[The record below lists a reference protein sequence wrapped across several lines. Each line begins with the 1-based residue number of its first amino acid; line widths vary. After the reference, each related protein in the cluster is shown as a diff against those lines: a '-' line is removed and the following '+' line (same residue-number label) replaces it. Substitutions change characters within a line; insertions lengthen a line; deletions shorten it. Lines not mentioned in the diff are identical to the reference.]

1 MEKLKKSL
9 GGKILASLI
18 FAVSFIV
25 GFVAF
30 VMIIQFYED
39 DVYNPGGKERAK
51 QSVIEGI
58 VYNYN
63 YTALEYYRQEIQQE
77 LAPSEHWDNE
87 YYENYFAEENTN
99 FFFTIEPINEQ
110 DKEKFPVLTNYETDE
125 YQYKDVY
132 YEGIEI
138 YPEGDKFVFS
148 LAEYDVIDTN
158 GGVEFEI
165 IEGNNPF
172 YVPEDFTDGAYR
184 PNEIEEYDNVEED
197 EETLDIYKEEYN
209 DVTTEILYDSDETEE
224 NTTEYVDDTLIMQY
238 DSEPYE
244 TTEQES
250 FYDDYVYMDT
260 TDDGRYSVYI
270 SGNGYHY
277 IVNDNNG
284 TTLCLENNQDFVYA
298 FANFTARMDE
308 KYSWYDSYAYYN
320 PALMEYVIEV
330 NGGKY
335 MEVKI
340 TSGVKA
346 ELTANDYFYS
356 SFWLKNVE
364 TIVDV
369 SLPVFVVS
377 VFLFLISFVHL
388 IVSAG
393 HSRNADGITLTWFDK
408 IPYDIVLVMFGMATC
423 LGFIFVDYN
432 INTTSVGNI
441 AAMLVLGVI
450 ALLAAL
456 VLYSTSA
463 RIKAKTI
470 FKNTAICKL
479 GRMLIGWIKYL
490 WQNLNIY
497 WKYLGVF
504 ALVTLFE
511 VFLLAAELSSEVVV
525 ALMLLEKVLY
535 GIILAIALINMNKLK
550 KAATEIAGGNTAYEV
565 DTEKML
571 WEFKKHGE
579 NLNSIKDGIQIAV
592 EDRMK
597 SERMKTELITNVSHD
612 IKTPLTSIIS
622 YVDLLSK
629 EEIESEKAKE
639 YIEVLDRQSA
649 RLKKLI
655 QDLIDASKASTG
667 NMPVEI
673 TSLDSRV
680 LLEQALAEYS
690 EKLDVKKLK
699 LLINCQT
706 ENTMVKADG
715 KLLWRTFDNI
725 VGNIVKYAQDNTRVY
740 IDMEETTVA
749 LDDASSDNSKK
760 MLKVS
765 FKNISKD
772 ELNISGEELME
783 RFVRGDSSRNTEGS
797 GLGLSIAK
805 SLMEIQRGNLEII
818 VDGDL
823 FKVVLLI
830 ATA

>member
-9 GGKILASLI
+9 GGKILASII
-18 FAVSFIV
+18 FAVSLIV

-30 VMIIQFYED
+30 VMIINFYED

-63 YTALEYYRQEIQQE
+63 YTALEYYRQEIQQQ
-77 LAPSEHWDNE
+77 LAPGEHWDNE

-138 YPEGDKFVFS
+138 YPNNDKFVFS
-148 LAEYDVIDTN
+148 LAEYDVIDTD
-158 GGVEFEI
+158 GGIMYEYT
-165 IEGNNPF
+165 EGNKLF
-172 YVPEDFTDGAYR
+172 YVPEDFTDGVYR
-184 PNEIEEYDNVEED
+184 PNEIEEYGYVEED
-197 EETLDIYKEEYN
+197 EFYEEYN
-209 DVTTEILYDSDETEE
+209 EATVTEAQYDSDVTEE
-224 NTTEYVDDTLIMQY
+224 NTSEYVDDTLIMQY
-238 DSEPYE
+238 SSEPYE
-244 TTEQES
+244 ATEQES
-250 FYDDYVYMDT
+250 FYDNYVYMDT

-284 TTLCLENNQDFVYA
+284 TTICLENNQDFIYA

-340 TSGVKA
+340 TSGVKS

-356 SFWLKNVE
+356 SFWIKHIE
-364 TIVDV
+364 TIVDI
-369 SLPVFVVS
+369 SLPIFVVS
-377 VFLFLISFVHL
+377 VFLFLISLVYL

-393 HSRNADGITLTWFDK
+393 HSKNADGITLTWFDK

-423 LGFIFVDYN
+423 LGFMFVDYN

-441 AAMLVLGVI
+441 AAMLALGLT

-470 FKNTAICKL
+470 FKNTAIYKL
-479 GRMLIGWIKYL
+479 GRMLIGWVKYL

-511 VFLLAAELSSEVVV
+511 VFLLAAELAPEAVVV
-525 ALMLLEKVLY
+525 LMLLEKALY
-535 GIILAIALINMNKLK
+535 GIVLAISLINMNKLK

-629 EEIESEKAKE
+629 EEIESEKVNE

-673 TSLDSRV
+673 VSLDSRV
-680 LLEQALAEYS
+680 LLEQALAEYT
-690 EKLDVKKLK
+690 EKLDAKKLK

-740 IDMEETTVA
+740 IDMEETKI
-749 LDDASSDNSKK
+749 DIENSSSSATKN

-805 SLMEIQRGNLEII
+805 SLMEIQNGNLEII

>member
-18 FAVSFIV
+18 FAVSLIV

-30 VMIIQFYED
+30 VMIINFYEE

-63 YTALEYYRQEIQQE
+63 YTALEYYRQEIQQQ

-110 DKEKFPVLTNYETDE
+110 DKEKFPVLTNYVTDE

-148 LAEYDVIDTN
+148 LAEYDVIDTD
-158 GGVEFEI
+158 GGITYEFT
-165 IEGNNPF
+165 EGDKPF
-172 YVPEDFTDGAYR
+172 YVPEDFTDGVYR
-184 PNEIEEYDNVEED
+184 PNEIEEYGYVEED
-197 EETLDIYKEEYN
+197 EFYEEYN
-209 DVTTEILYDSDETEE
+209 DATVTEAQYDSDETE
-224 NTTEYVDDTLIMQY
+224 V
-238 DSEPYE
+238 

-377 VFLFLISFVHL
+377 VFLFLITLVHL

-423 LGFIFVDYN
+423 LGFMFVDYN

-441 AAMLVLGVI
+441 AAMLGLGLI

-470 FKNTAICKL
+470 FKNTAIYKL

-504 ALVTLFE
+504 VLVTLFE
-511 VFLLAAELSSEVVV
+511 VFLLAAELGSEAVVM
-525 ALMLLEKVLY
+525 LMLLEKVLY

-673 TSLDSRV
+673 VSLDSRV

-690 EKLDVKKLK
+690 EKLDAKKLK

-740 IDMEETTVA
+740 IDMEETKVV
-749 LDDASSDNSKK
+749 LGDASSDGSKK

-805 SLMEIQRGNLEII
+805 SLMEIQNGNLEII

>member
-1 MEKLKKSL
+1 MGKLKKSL
-9 GGKILASLI
+9 WGKILASLI
-18 FAVSFIV
+18 FAVSLIV

-30 VMIIQFYED
+30 VMIINFYEE

-63 YTALEYYRQEIQQE
+63 YTALEYYRQEIQQQ

-132 YEGIEI
+132 YDGIEI

-148 LAEYDVIDTN
+148 LAEYDVIDTD
-158 GGVEFEI
+158 GGIIYEFT
-165 IEGNNPF
+165 EGNEPF
-172 YVPEDFTDGAYR
+172 FVPEDFTDGVYR
-184 PNEIEEYDNVEED
+184 PNEIEEYGYVEED
-197 EETLDIYKEEYN
+197 EFYEEYN
-209 DVTTEILYDSDETEE
+209 EATVTEAQYDSDVTEA
-224 NTTEYVDDTLIMQY
+224 
-238 DSEPYE
+238 

-298 FANFTARMDE
+298 LANFTARMDE

-340 TSGVKA
+340 TSGVKS

-369 SLPVFVVS
+369 SLPIFTVS

-441 AAMLVLGVI
+441 AAMLGLGLI

-470 FKNTAICKL
+470 FKNTAIYKL

-511 VFLLAAELSSEVVV
+511 VFLLAAELGSEAVVV
-525 ALMLLEKVLY
+525 LMLLEKAIY

-680 LLEQALAEYS
+680 LLEQALAEYE

-740 IDMEETTVA
+740 IDMEETKVS

-805 SLMEIQRGNLEII
+805 SLMEIQNGNLEII